1 MGYSD
6 FCNMMMPQSK
16 EYAGLLNGRQEFYS
30 TKQMRSDEYFNPDT
44 RNELRNFFKQLI
56 YNERGT
62 ECLRVRVSR
71 RPNFALK
78 SAF

>member
-1 MGYSD
+1 
-6 FCNMMMPQSK
+6 
-16 EYAGLLNGRQEFYS
+16 
-30 TKQMRSDEYFNPDT
+30 MRSDEYFNSDT

-78 SAF
+78 SAFQYCDKNGDNALSSEDIRSMLADHGFF